1 MEIFIFRNVTLITTI
16 YLETTI
22 YSVNLKYAKMKVPK
36 YFTIQIV
43 LNIIL

>member
-1 MEIFIFRNVTLITTI
+1 MEIFIFRTLITTI

-22 YSVNLKYAKMKVPK
+22 YSVDLKYAKMKVPK
-36 YFTIQIV
+36 YFAIQIV